1 MTEKYQP
8 SHDLDT
14 KAGRR
19 IDWKRDL
26 AIGHQRR
33 RNYQRIS

>member
-1 MTEKYQP
+1 MTKAYQP

-33 RNYQRIS
+33 SYCSIIS